1 MCFSCDGGLTNWD
14 PTDDPWTEHAKWFD
28 KCPYLNL
35 KKNKTFIEY
44 AGRDQSQPLGRNN
57 TDISFT
63 NPPQFSEAQTN
74 NSLLVQEPTVTSVAP
89 TTVTA
94 TTAISTTATIRA
106 KPTTT
111 AETKIDKTKLPDSV
125 ARFPDSAARFPDS
138 AAKLPDS
145 GYSSLELEYDDSKK
159 SLIEEN
165 ERLKDEQSCRVCYN
179 EESNILFLPCRHLVT
194 CPTCAAAVASCPVCR
209 SPIDATVQVFKS

>member
-1 MCFSCDGGLTNWD
+1 LCFSCDGGLTNWD

-35 KKNKTFIEY
+35 KKSKTFIEY
-44 AGRDQSQPLGRNN
+44 AGRDQSQPLGSNN

-63 NPPQFSEAQTN
+63 NLPQFSEVPTN
-74 NSLLVQEPTVTSVAP
+74 NSLLVQEPI
-89 TTVTA
+89 VTA
-94 TTAISTTATIRA
+94 TETTTATATAKA

-111 AETKIDKTKLPDSV
+111 AETKIEKLKFPDSV
-125 ARFPDSAARFPDS
+125 
-138 AAKLPDS
+138 AKLPDS
-145 GYSSLELEYDDSKK
+145 GYSSPENSDDDSKK
-159 SLIEEN
+159 SLNSKKLIEEN

-194 CPTCAAAVASCPVCR
+194 CPTCAASVANCPVCR
-209 SPIDATVQVFKS
+209 SPIEQTVQVFKS

>member
-35 KKNKTFIEY
+35 KKTQDFIEY
-44 AGRDQSQPLGRNN
+44 AGRDQSQPLGSNN

-63 NPPQFSEAQTN
+63 NNSQFSEVPTN
-74 NSLLVQEPTVTSVAP
+74 NPLLVQEPIHRATE
-89 TTVTA
+89 
-94 TTAISTTATIRA
+94 TTAISATTTTRA

-111 AETKIDKTKLPDSV
+111 AETKIEKTKLPDSV
-125 ARFPDSAARFPDS
+125 ARLPDSVT
-138 AAKLPDS
+138 KLTDS
-145 GYSSLELEYDDSKK
+145 GYSSPENSDDDSEKSLKSKK
-159 SLIEEN
+159 LIEEN

-194 CPTCAAAVASCPVCR
+194 CPTCAASVANCPVCR
-209 SPIDATVQVFKS
+209 SPIETTVQVFKS